1 MQKAASKPEYVNRE
15 SVPAER
21 GEKEMEILKAQ
32 AMNEGKPAEIAEKM
46 VQGRIGKFYGEIC
59 LIEQPFVKNPDSK
72 VSDLLKTKVATVVEF
87 ARFEKGEGI
96 EKKEE
101 NFAEEVMNQLK

>member
-1 MQKAASKPEYVNRE
+1 
-15 SVPAER
+15 
-21 GEKEMEILKAQ
+21 
-32 AMNEGKPAEIAEKM
+32 M

-72 VSDLLKTKVATVVEF
+72 VSDLLKTKGATVVEF

>member
-1 MQKAASKPEYVNRE
+1 ML
-15 SVPAER
+15 
-21 GEKEMEILKAQ
+21 KE
-32 AMNEGKPAEIAEKM
+32 N
-46 VQGRIGKFYGEIC
+46 
-59 LIEQPFVKNPDSK
+59 DSE
-72 VSDLLKTKVATVVEF
+72 VVEF